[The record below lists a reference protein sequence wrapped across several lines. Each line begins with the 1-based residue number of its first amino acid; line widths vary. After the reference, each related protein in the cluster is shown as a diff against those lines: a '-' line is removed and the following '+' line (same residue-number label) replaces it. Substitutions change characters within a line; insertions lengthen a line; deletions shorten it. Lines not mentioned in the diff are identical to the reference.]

1 MPQSLFDDIFAH
13 VREPWTVLDSRFRI
27 QDTGFQYLSVELG
40 FWIPIVSEIPDSTTK
55 DSGFHKQ
62 KFPIFRNPDFL
73 TWSEYLRK
81 EKKYIRWAKGVC
93 VLISRDIENQIRIE
107 VSHVNIRIGKQ
118 VAPFLHEIDCLQSR
132 VSCGTS
138 TNKMVQNP
146 VLNCFSHRFDYP
158 FIKNPVQYLWC
169 HSCYFVAFFRC
180 LASDH
185 GPPWRNSNC
194 HRMDKKNNE
203 KGKLV
208 KSHPLIPHNTQE
220 PQNVQY

>member
-1 MPQSLFDDIFAH
+1 M
-13 VREPWTVLDSRFRI
+13 LDSRFRI

-73 TWSEYLRK
+73 TWSEYLQK
-81 EKKYIRWAKGVC
+81 EKIYIRWAKGVC
-93 VLISRDIENQIRIE
+93 VLISRDIENQMRIE

-132 VSCGTS
+132 VSCRTS

-158 FIKNPVQYLWC
+158 FVKKPVQYLWC
-169 HSCYFVAFFRC
+169 HSCYFVERKISLLHAREPFFV
-180 LASDH
+180 A
-185 GPPWRNSNC
+185 
-194 HRMDKKNNE
+194 
-203 KGKLV
+203 
-208 KSHPLIPHNTQE
+208 
-220 PQNVQY
+220 